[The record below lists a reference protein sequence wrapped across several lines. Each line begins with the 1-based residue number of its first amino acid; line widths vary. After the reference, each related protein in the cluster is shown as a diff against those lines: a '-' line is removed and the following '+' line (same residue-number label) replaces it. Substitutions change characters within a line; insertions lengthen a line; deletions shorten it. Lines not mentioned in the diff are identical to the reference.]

1 MQLSVT
7 EHLPPLLN
15 QCKGSVDIT
24 EQIETGSFV
33 RSIAMSFSKATQKL
47 AWARPWVHAISFIE
61 KVVTKGINWERSGDL
76 RGAGWTAQTPSLCL
90 ASLCLSLNWPPTTWG
105 GRLPGVLSNVIATG
119 FPASTWFSRKKDKR
133 NCSAFSSG
141 TVLRWCWVMLP
152 WQIKLKFSMAWHD
165 ENVLLTHFPWQ
176 PLSLQ
181 WLWGLGCFHARAGPS
196 VSSNFQMTVRGEMR
210 NRGNSLALNCAVSDN
225 HHFYFKF
232 FARLYSCGSQP
243 NARRWGVVGKPTNI
257 WRILTISVPK
267 DLIQPH
273 FQEHPS
279 WLFWSKRK
287 GTLQHKNWV
296 CMR

>member
-1 MQLSVT
+1 MQRQCWHHGTDWDRWLRQKSCDVFLEGNTEVGLGSTPGTCSKLYWKGGHKRLSLG
-7 EHLPPLLN
+7 E
-15 QCKGSVDIT
+15 KWGS
-24 EQIETGSFV
+24 
-33 RSIAMSFSKATQKL
+33 
-47 AWARPWVHAISFIE
+47 
-61 KVVTKGINWERSGDL
+61 

-105 GRLPGVLSNVIATG
+105 GSLLGVLSNIIATG

-141 TVLRWCWVMLP
+141 TVLGWCWVMLQ

-210 NRGNSLALNCAVSDN
+210 NGGNSLALNCAVSDN

-232 FARLYSCGSQP
+232 FAQLHSCGSQP
-243 NARRWGVVGKPTNI
+243 NARRWGVVGEPTNI

-273 FQEHPS
+273 FQEHPL

-287 GTLQHKNWV
+287 GALQHKNWV
-296 CMR
+296 CLR